1 MGRFWVRRNRS
12 RSFVTE
18 NAPQDDGQKRLLGWG
33 EGSRLQIANGPV
45 LQVSLLGETDDRFAI
60 ARVSVQRL
68 HWFYDE
74 GEAPSDSRGGFP
86 ALQNF
91 RQPIW
96 EGPCG
101 TATSRMNT
109 QRLPPAQPA
118 TTHSAAPAASTFNSA
133 PASSAPVRSSA
144 PAAKSLATLGPG
156 LTVKGQISG
165 DEDLQVEGKV
175 EGPISLK
182 GQRLTVGSAGEIVS
196 DVHAREVI
204 VYGKVRGNLFAE
216 DRVEVKKDGSVIGN
230 ITGGR
235 VLIEDGRVLEGP
247 DRNSAQ

>member
-1 MGRFWVRRNRS
+1 MWNS
-12 RSFVTE
+12 NKQNE
-18 NAPQDDGQKRLLGWG
+18 YPAP
-33 EGSRLQIANGPV
+33 A
-45 LQVSLLGETDDRFAI
+45 
-60 ARVSVQRL
+60 
-68 HWFYDE
+68 
-74 GEAPSDSRGGFP
+74 
-86 ALQNF
+86 
-91 RQPIW
+91 
-96 EGPCG
+96 
-101 TATSRMNT
+101 
-109 QRLPPAQPA
+109 PAQPA
-118 TTHSAAPAASTFNSA
+118 TTYPAAPAASTFNSA

-144 PAAKSLATLGPG
+144 PAAKNLATLGPG

-175 EGPISLK
+175 EGPITLK

-235 VLIEDGRVLEGP
+235 VLIEDGAYLKGQIEIQRNNNGSKHHHEKELETVGVSS
-247 DRNSAQ
+247 N